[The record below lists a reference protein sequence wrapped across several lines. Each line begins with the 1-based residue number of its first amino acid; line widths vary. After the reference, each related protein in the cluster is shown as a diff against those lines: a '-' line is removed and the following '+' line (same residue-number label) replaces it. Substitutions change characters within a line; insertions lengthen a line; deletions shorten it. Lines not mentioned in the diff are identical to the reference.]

1 MEMVENKDYR
11 MLGSVA
17 YFRLCYR
24 DNYFIPGT
32 EEQIVIDK
40 IRYERRCW
48 IKFADDN
55 FIKTGKE
62 NSPFYRTPYTL

>member
-1 MEMVENKDYR
+1 MEMIENVDYR
-11 MLGSVA
+11 VVGSFA
-17 YFRLCYR
+17 YFRLCYKPK
-24 DNYFIPGT
+24 YFIRGS
-32 EEQIVIDK
+32 EEQIAIDK